1 MSGLWRKLGRGM
13 HGADLQAQI
22 DMHVLQIAMTNYGSL
37 RSVQQLYWN
46 NIILQLCATEPA
58 PVMCDKIVVS

>member
-37 RSVQQLYWN
+37 RSVQQL
-46 NIILQLCATEPA
+46 
-58 PVMCDKIVVS
+58 